1 MNSKK
6 YLFQTHFTGDIV
18 VPRPPPI
25 KKNKMN
31 LGLSLWKKHDCLHNV
46 VAAQIDLYVKQL
58 QEKLHEGS
66 DGSTAIELN
75 LYEQISKNI
84 KIGSVRI
91 LVTVTTRFNDVNISV
106 LFEDAAFLCSPK
118 NFGRSI

>member
-1 MNSKK
+1 
-6 YLFQTHFTGDIV
+6 
-18 VPRPPPI
+18 
-25 KKNKMN
+25 MN

-91 LVTVTTRFNDVNISV
+91 LVVVSTRFYDVKI
-106 LFEDAAFLCSPK
+106 
-118 NFGRSI
+118 